1 MLSGMEEQVR
11 ANRKMRA
18 NTLRD
23 RALYLECRADVV
35 PIKPDSTGIDWRAA
49 LLNEAATARKLAD
62 ELDPPQ

>member
-1 MLSGMEEQVR
+1 MLNDMEEQVR

-35 PIKPDSTGIDWRAA
+35 LLKPDGTGYDRRIA
-49 LLNEAATARKLAD
+49 LLNEAAAARKLAD
-62 ELDPPQ
+62 ELDPPK

>member
-1 MLSGMEEQVR
+1 MLICVDEQVR

-35 PIKPDSTGIDWRAA
+35 LLKPDRRIA
-49 LLNEAATARKLAD
+49 LLNEATEARKLAD
-62 ELDPPQ
+62 ELDPPK

>member
-1 MLSGMEEQVR
+1 MLTSMDEQVR

-23 RALYLECRADVV
+23 HALYLEYRADVV
-35 PIKPDSTGIDWRAA
+35 LLKPDGAGYDRRIA
-49 LLNEAATARKLAD
+49 LLDEAAEARKLAD